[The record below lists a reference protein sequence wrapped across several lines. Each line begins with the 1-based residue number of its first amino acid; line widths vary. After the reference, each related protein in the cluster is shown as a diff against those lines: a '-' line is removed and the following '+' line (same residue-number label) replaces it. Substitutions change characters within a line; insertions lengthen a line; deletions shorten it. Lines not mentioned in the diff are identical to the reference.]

1 MRAAIVIP
9 AFNEEEAIKVT
20 VPVVFSVLE
29 NAVSMDLIESFE
41 IVVVDDGSTDGT
53 PNILESMKIN
63 YSNRPSKLTGTLR
76 IIEMKGNQGHMKA
89 LEAGLLAFHGDCVI
103 TLDADMQDPP
113 ETIIQMLSLFK
124 DGNFECIQAARSSRN
139 SDSFFKKAT
148 ADLYYRVIRS
158 LTGIQVIPHAA
169 DYRLISRDQAK
180 MIANLSE
187 NKKVFRLL
195 IPFFKL
201 KTKVVY
207 IERQQRISG
216 KSKYTLT
223 KMIKLAADSVIGFSV
238 KPLRTILTLA
248 LLSTLVFL
256 VAFAY
261 VLLTWA
267 SGKTLPG
274 WTSILLVMLFGN
286 MNLLIAI
293 AAVGEYIGR
302 IYFQL
307 LARPSVLF
315 HEK

>member
-1 MRAAIVIP
+1 
-9 AFNEEEAIKVT
+9 
-20 VPVVFSVLE
+20 
-29 NAVSMDLIESFE
+29 
-41 IVVVDDGSTDGT
+41 
-53 PNILESMKIN
+53 
-63 YSNRPSKLTGTLR
+63 
-76 IIEMKGNQGHMKA
+76 
-89 LEAGLLAFHGDCVI
+89 
-103 TLDADMQDPP
+103 
-113 ETIIQMLSLFK
+113 
-124 DGNFECIQAARSSRN
+124 
-139 SDSFFKKAT
+139 
-148 ADLYYRVIRS
+148 
-158 LTGIQVIPHAA
+158 
-169 DYRLISRDQAK
+169 
-180 MIANLSE
+180 
-187 NKKVFRLL
+187 
-195 IPFFKL
+195 
-201 KTKVVY
+201 
-207 IERQQRISG
+207 
-216 KSKYTLT
+216 
-223 KMIKLAADSVIGFSV
+223 MIKLAADSVIGFSV